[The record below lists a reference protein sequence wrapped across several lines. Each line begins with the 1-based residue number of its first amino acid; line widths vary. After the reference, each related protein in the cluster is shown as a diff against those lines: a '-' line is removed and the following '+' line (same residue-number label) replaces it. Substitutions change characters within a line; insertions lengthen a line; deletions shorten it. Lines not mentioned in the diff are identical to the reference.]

1 MLSQLWRTE
10 AMKVNPYM
18 AFAPLPKAAVLRPSV
33 DRWTEQKDR
42 WINGTAGRQSSNTW
56 SVTNVV
62 TATTTLLEK
71 LRAITVQ
78 FDIAFPPGETLMGLQ
93 FGGVDVAP
101 APLPGGSLTAGASG
115 ISGTFVVPD
124 TLPAGT
130 YEVTFTGAGGTI
142 ASAMFTGQG
151 TLIERQI
158 NQVVTRRADPLAQT
172 FTLTEPVQATGVRLV
187 YAAKGT
193 SDAVVQLR
201 ECSQGL
207 PTSTVLAEGRVAA
220 SAIKTDGTATTVA
233 WSPTLLQAEREYAI
247 VVFSDDDSAAVAVA
261 ALGGW
266 DEHMP
271 GWVTSQPYQVGVL
284 LSSSNAS
291 TWTSHQDRDLRF
303 ELLAADYGAAGVTQQ
318 IDLGA
323 AAVADATDLLIA
335 AYANQPSADAEC
347 VFTLTLDDSSTY
359 SVASGQVVELS
370 ERYSGN
376 VAVTVALSGKRRL
389 GAVLDPSVQLMAA
402 SVQTTGDYITPTV
415 NADAS
420 SDLRVIYDAYLPAGS
435 GVQVHVQAAGEE
447 TWTLVPFLSSSSA
460 TAGVLELTHSLDAI
474 AAPDGL
480 RVRLTLSGTH
490 TARPYVT
497 NLRVVVL

>member
-1 MLSQLWRTE
+1 MTLNANSAGLLAGKFTI
-10 AMKVNPYM
+10 P
-18 AFAPLPKAAVLRPSV
+18 AAVP
-33 DRWTEQKDR
+33 
-42 WINGTAGRQSSNTW
+42 AGSKRVEFVGAGGSRGEAVFIGQGELQTDTRQQITRI
-56 SVTNVV
+56 
-62 TATTTLLEK
+62 TTTLWWQN
-71 LRAITVQ
+71 T
-78 FDIAFPPGETLMGLQ
+78 
-93 FGGVDVAP
+93 
-101 APLPGGSLTAGASG
+101 
-115 ISGTFVVPD
+115 
-124 TLPAGT
+124 
-130 YEVTFTGAGGTI
+130 
-142 ASAMFTGQG
+142 
-151 TLIERQI
+151 
-158 NQVVTRRADPLAQT
+158 DPLAQT
-172 FTLTEPVQATGVRLV
+172 FTLNADTQVGGVDLWFT
-187 YAAKGT
+187 AKGT
-193 SDAVVQLR
+193 SPVVVQVR
-201 ECSQGL
+201 ETTAGV
-207 PTSTVLAEGRVAA
+207 PNKTVLAETRLQPA
-220 SAIKTDGTATTVA
+220 SIALSGHTRIQFPAPVQ
-233 WSPTLLQAEREYAI
+233 LLSGSEYAL
-247 VVFSDDDSAAVAVA
+247 VVLCDDADT
-261 ALGGW
+261 ALAIAELGKW
-266 DEHMP
+266 DNTA
-271 GWVTSQPYQVGVL
+271 GRWVTSQPYQVGVL